1 LFFAPL
7 FKPSIKR
14 DIAVIIIKPKV
25 DRQRNSH
32 IIGRYE
38 RRIVIAPHMADMG
51 NARNMPKINNAK
63 TFTIGMVILNI
74 ALLAAA
80 RTK

>member
-1 LFFAPL
+1 MPL

-14 DIAVIIIKPKV
+14 DIAVKIIKPKP

-38 RRIVIAPHMADMG
+38 RRMAIAPHMAEIG
-51 NARNMPKINNAK
+51 NARNMPKIKNAK
-63 TFTIGMVILNI
+63 TFTIGIVILNMT
-74 ALLAAA
+74 LLATA
-80 RTK
+80 RMK